1 MAISSRARTR
11 AAWAALGLVSL
22 LAGGCTRIDNALASV
37 PIFSFLRE
45 APSFDPYEHP
55 LPAPPG
61 SIPFE
66 SPNGD
71 VLPPLEATEAALN
84 AFAASPAGRNPL
96 AADDPA
102 ALALG
107 QIMYDRH
114 CGVCHGLQGLGDG
127 PLAGP
132 GKFPVIPPLVSG
144 TAPGRADGYIYGVI
158 RAGRGLMPSYGARM
172 THIERWSVVTYVRS
186 LQAAAGGTRTG
197 APVQPP
203 APPAQQ

>member
-1 MAISSRARTR
+1 MAISDRARTR
-11 AAWAALGLVSL
+11 AAWAALGIVTVLGS
-22 LAGGCTRIDNALASV
+22 GCTRIDNALAAV

-55 LPAPPG
+55 LPPPPG

-66 SPNGD
+66 SPNG
-71 VLPPLEATEAALN
+71 VALPPLEASEAALN

-96 AADDPA
+96 APNDPA

-107 QIMYDRH
+107 QIMYERH
-114 CGVCHGLQGLGDG
+114 CAVCHGVQGLGDG

-144 TAPGRADGYIYGVI
+144 VALGRADGYVYGVI
-158 RAGRGLMPSYGARM
+158 RAGRGLMPAYGARM
-172 THIERWSVVTYVRS
+172 THIERWSVVTYVNS
-186 LQAAAGGTRTG
+186 LQAAAGGAQTG
-197 APVQPP
+197 TPAQAPV
-203 APPAQQ
+203 PPAQ